1 MWQKFVTDKQTHMDK
16 TVHPPPLE
24 WGYKIKIGTVMNL
37 FIIIEE
43 EIFLLQ
49 KETFLMLGACNVKV
63 HVYV

>member
-1 MWQKFVTDKQTHMDK
+1 MDK